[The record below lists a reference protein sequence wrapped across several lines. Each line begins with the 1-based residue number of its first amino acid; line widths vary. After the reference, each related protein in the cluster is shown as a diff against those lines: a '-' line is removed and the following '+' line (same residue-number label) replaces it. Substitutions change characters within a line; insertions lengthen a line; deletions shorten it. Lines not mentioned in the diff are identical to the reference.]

1 MNEKAGVVFSI
12 AKDNA
17 PVPYCTISKNVSSGE
32 NSITYFSLA
41 AQTDI
46 SAESHPERKL
56 LVVNGGDLEVFTR
69 EEEDRSLKEG
79 DFLLLSSGITAGMKS
94 KSGVVY
100 TEITLNKED
109 IMHQAIKAG
118 EVFKLADLLPYQE
131 GKIVNMDVVKGEGM
145 KFALLSFDQGTGL
158 SEHAAPGEAIVFALD
173 GEAIIGYAGKEYPIK
188 AGENFHFAKGGRHYV
203 KANSRFKM
211 ALLLTLE

>member
-109 IMHQAIKAG
+109 IMNQAIKAG

-173 GEAIIGYAGKEYPIK
+173 GEAIIGYEGKEYPIK

-203 KANSRFKM
+203 KATNRFKM

>member
-12 AKDNA
+12 AKENA
-17 PVPYCTISKNVSSGE
+17 PVPYCTISKNVVSGK

-41 AQTDI
+41 ANTDI

-56 LVVNGGDLEVFTR
+56 LLVNGGDLEVFTR
-69 EEEDRSLKEG
+69 EGQSRFLKEG
-79 DFLLLSSGITAGMKS
+79 EFILLPSGITAGMRS
-94 KSGVVY
+94 KEGVVY
-100 TEITLNKED
+100 TEIALQKED
-109 IMHQAIKAG
+109 SMNQAIKAG
-118 EVFKLADLLPYQE
+118 EVFKLADLLPYQD

-145 KFALLSFDQGTGL
+145 KFALLAFDKGTGL

-173 GEAIIGYAGKEYPIK
+173 GEGIIGYEGKEYPIK

>member
-12 AKDNA
+12 AKENA
-17 PVPYCTISKNVSSGE
+17 PVLYCTISKNVVSGK

-41 AQTDI
+41 ANTDI

-56 LVVNGGDLEVFTR
+56 LIVNGGDLEVFTR
-69 EEEDRSLKEG
+69 EGQSRFLKEG
-79 DFLLLSSGITAGMKS
+79 EFILLPSGITAGMRS
-94 KSGVVY
+94 KEGVVY
-100 TEITLNKED
+100 TEISLQKED
-109 IMHQAIKAG
+109 SMNRAIKAG
-118 EVFKLADLLPYQE
+118 EVFKLADLLPYQD

-145 KFALLSFDQGTGL
+145 KFALLAFDKGTGL

-173 GEAIIGYAGKEYPIK
+173 GEGIIGYEGKEYPIK

-203 KANSRFKM
+203 KANGRFKM
-211 ALLLTLE
+211 ALLLMLE